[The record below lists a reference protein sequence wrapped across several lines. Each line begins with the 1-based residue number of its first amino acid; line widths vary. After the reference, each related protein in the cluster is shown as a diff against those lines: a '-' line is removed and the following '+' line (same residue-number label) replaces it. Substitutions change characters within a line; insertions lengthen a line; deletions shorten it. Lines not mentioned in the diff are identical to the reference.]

1 VQSFQALQLIDERQS
16 SFSSRHTSEAAPR
29 HHKHSSAAIDVLSS
43 VDEGGG
49 SSCGD
54 RHLSSAH
61 LLLEEGEGAT
71 STQDVTKKAEM
82 TTKEIVFGKRIL
94 IIYCKNFD
102 CSNIEHLVAMKIHKS
117 YVFAA
122 EESFRLNTRRSMAR

>member
-1 VQSFQALQLIDERQS
+1 MQSFQALQLIDERQS

-29 HHKHSSAAIDVLSS
+29 HHKHSSAAIDVLST
-43 VDEGGG
+43 VGEGGG

-71 STQDVTKKAEM
+71 STQEVTKKTEAIAR
-82 TTKEIVFGKRIL
+82 EIVFEKRMSIT
-94 IIYCKNFD
+94 YCKIFD
-102 CSNIEHLVAMKIHKS
+102 CSNIEHLMAMKIHKS

-122 EESFRLNTRRSMAR
+122 EESFRLNTRRSVAR